1 MFGLMLRSK
10 FDNAVKL
17 FFTQYNMTEY
27 GKRKVFEKRFPHL
40 KIINNVLK
48 FNYYGDTV
56 TVTFYENSDS
66 VKSIRGGLWLLEYS
80 KD

>member
-1 MFGLMLRSK
+1 MVGLMLRSK

-17 FFTQYNMTEY
+17 FFAQYNQPEY
-27 GKRKVFEKRFPHL
+27 AKRIVFQKRFPHL

-48 FNYYGDTV
+48 FNYYGDIV

>member
-17 FFTQYNMTEY
+17 FFAQYNQSEY
-27 GKRKVFEKRFPHL
+27 AKRIVFEKRFPHL
-40 KIINNVLK
+40 KIVNDTLK
-48 FNYYGDTV
+48 FNYYGDIV
-56 TVTFYENSDS
+56 TITFYHNSDS
-66 VKSIRGGLWLLEYS
+66 VKSIQGGLWVIEYS

>member
-17 FFTQYNMTEY
+17 FFSQYNQADY
-27 GKRKVFEKRFPHL
+27 AKRLMFEKRFPHL

-56 TVTFYENSDS
+56 TVIFYENSDS
-66 VKSIRGGLWLLEYS
+66 VKSIHGGLWLLEYS

>member
-17 FFTQYNMTEY
+17 FFSQYNQSEY
-27 GKRKVFEKRFPHL
+27 AKRKVFEKRFPHL
-40 KIINNVLK
+40 KIVNDTLK
-48 FNYYGDTV
+48 FNYYGDIV

-80 KD
+80 KN

>member
-17 FFTQYNMTEY
+17 FFAQYNQSEY
-27 GKRKVFEKRFPHL
+27 AKRIVFQKRFPHL

-56 TVTFYENSDS
+56 IVTFYENSDS